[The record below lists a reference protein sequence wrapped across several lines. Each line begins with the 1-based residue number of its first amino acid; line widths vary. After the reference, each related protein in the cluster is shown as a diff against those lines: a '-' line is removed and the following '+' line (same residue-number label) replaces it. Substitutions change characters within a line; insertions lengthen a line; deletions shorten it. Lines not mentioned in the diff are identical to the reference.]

1 MIDLQLRQ
9 LPDSCRPLLGKFYR
23 AHRSH
28 MRVPAGARCWVL
40 WDREIVAGLCL
51 RDLDE
56 GHWLTGLLV
65 APGRRRQRLAQQ
77 LVTQVARTCERPI
90 WLFCEPALGPFYQR
104 LGFTECQALPPAL
117 AARLENYNRHK
128 TLVAFCNLPG
138 TCSCPNDT

>member
-1 MIDLQLRQ
+1 VIDLQLRQ
-9 LPDSCRPLLGKFYR
+9 LPDECRPLLARFYR

-51 RDLDE
+51 RDLDQ

-65 APGRRRQRLAQQ
+65 APNRRRQQLAQQ
-77 LVTQVARTCERPI
+77 LVTQVAGACERSI

-117 AARLENYNRHK
+117 AARLKAYNRHK
-128 TLVAFCNLPG
+128 TLLAFCNFPG
-138 TCSCPNDT
+138 TCPCPNDT